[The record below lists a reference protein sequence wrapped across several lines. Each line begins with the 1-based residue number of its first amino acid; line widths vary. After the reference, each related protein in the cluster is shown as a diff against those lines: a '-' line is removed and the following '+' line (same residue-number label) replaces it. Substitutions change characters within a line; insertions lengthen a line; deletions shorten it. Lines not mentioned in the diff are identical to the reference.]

1 MARAVRLPRF
11 DDAEAIARVH
21 VDGWRQTYAGQLPDT
36 AFGAEAVERRRRMWA
51 SILSAPDHPTRRVAV
66 ATADDVIV
74 GIALADRPQEAGDVS
89 TGVVQQLYVLYLL
102 RAHHGSGLG
111 QRILDAVIDDGPALL
126 WVAKDNPRAQAFY
139 RRNGFTPD
147 GTVIVDQ
154 DVPTFVE
161 CRMVRS

>member
-1 MARAVRLPRF
+1 MTVDVRLPRLE
-11 DDAEAIARVH
+11 DVDAIARVH
-21 VDGWRQTYAGQLPDT
+21 VDGWRETYAGQLPDT

-51 SILSAPDHPTRRVAV
+51 STLSAPDRPTRRVAV

-74 GIALADRPQEAGDVS
+74 GVALADRPQEAGDVA
-89 TGVVQQLYVLYLL
+89 TGVAQQLNVLYLL

-111 QRILDAVIDDGPALL
+111 QRMLDAVLDDGAALL

-147 GTVIVDQ
+147 GTEIVDQ
-154 DVPTFVE
+154 DVPTFIE